1 MKDLKDHFIILK
13 IDVSIISL
21 MRIKSIVGVV
31 FLLFILFL
39 DDSYLIAN
47 QSISHRNCNDITVHF
62 EYSHI
67 HGSKD
72 HILLFDL
79 KSNSFRTLH
88 VNGLF
93 PTSSF
98 HVQNKFLS
106 NIWQPPKVY

>member
-1 MKDLKDHFIILK
+1 MKDLKGHLINNK
-13 IDVSIISL
+13 IDGSNISL
-21 MRIKSIVGVV
+21 MRAKSIVGIV
-31 FLLFILFL
+31 FLIFILFL

-47 QSISHRNCNDITVHF
+47 QSISHRNCNDISIHF

-67 HGSKD
+67 HGSED

-79 KSNSFRTLH
+79 KSNSIKSLH

-98 HVQNKFLS
+98 AVQNKFLS